1 MQEPDV
7 YGSRSINWDFTLYP
21 TSDTSG
27 LLSEPTALPLSASSS
42 AALTSNLTSP
52 ELSLND
58 TSEWNAF
65 ALTSS
70 GPDQYLGDDSQLLMG
85 GSTPFTTAEQ
95 SLNIMAMSKG
105 LGNLQ
110 DASFSTPMV
119 KGKTFTLLYLVRL
132 TPHRSFFV
140 WFFHKSA
147 ASCLFLSG
155 SVFYNSAV
163 QLSDQSTCSRG
174 L

>member
-1 MQEPDV
+1 
-7 YGSRSINWDFTLYP
+7 
-21 TSDTSG
+21 
-27 LLSEPTALPLSASSS
+27 
-42 AALTSNLTSP
+42 
-52 ELSLND
+52 
-58 TSEWNAF
+58 
-65 ALTSS
+65 
-70 GPDQYLGDDSQLLMG
+70 
-85 GSTPFTTAEQ
+85 
-95 SLNIMAMSKG
+95 MAMSKG
-105 LGNLQ
+105 LENLQ

-155 SVFYNSAV
+155 PISYNSAV

-174 L
+174 LQDRKAKSQHNGRASLPTKARRSDDHSRV